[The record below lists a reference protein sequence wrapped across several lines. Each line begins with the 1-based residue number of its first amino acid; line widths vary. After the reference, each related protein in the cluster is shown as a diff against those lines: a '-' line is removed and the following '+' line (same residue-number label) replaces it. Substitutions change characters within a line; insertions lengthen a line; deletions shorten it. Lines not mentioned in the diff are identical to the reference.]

1 MWHKMLKL
9 TFGLTLAALMSAST
23 PMNDYAVRVQELS
36 YQDTSSGG
44 LMIHAAYHVKNPSTY
59 KVTFELFHTIDDADP
74 ILLKA
79 EKYPSGVESD
89 GVFCDYELSA
99 TEVGKDNA
107 FTFAIT
113 TTDPSYISEK
123 KTIHYHPSG
132 EKYLEVEEKHNHE
145 PLDSGYYKE
154 AYTLLHGYEISQDYF
169 IFDNFE
175 ETVVEPVYKYF
186 DIRRFRFSYYNSK
199 GKTLKATCR
208 FDFYDAFNLF
218 PGFPIHE
225 ETMFRSIPLTIYA
238 DRDGYYHFAFASHLY
253 YQPTTYQSSLICEE
267 GYRETSLLY
276 FPKRYADQ
284 LNDINCLINI
294 DVDSFFDYNISATFS
309 LKYEKK
315 FFGHCTDSAYCIE
328 SEMDYGNNV
337 KEHVVEVEL

>member
-9 TFGLTLAALMSAST
+9 TFGLTLAALTSAST
-23 PMNDYAVRVQELS
+23 PMNDYAVRVKELS
-36 YQDTSSGG
+36 YRDTSSGG
-44 LMIHAAYHVKNPSTY
+44 LIIHATYYKKNKSTY
-59 KVTFELFHTIDDADP
+59 KVTFQLFHTVDDGDSV
-74 ILLKA
+74 LL
-79 EKYPSGVESD
+79 EEETFPSGIPSD
-89 GVFCDYELSA
+89 GELPDYELKA
-99 TEVGKDNA
+99 TQIGKDNA

-113 TTDPSYISEK
+113 TSDPSYTSEK
-123 KTIHYHPSG
+123 KTVHYRPSG
-132 EKYLEVEEKHNHE
+132 EKYLEVEEKHNHK
-145 PLDSGYYKE
+145 PLNSGYYKE
-154 AYTLLHGYEISQDYF
+154 IYTMLRGYEISEDYF

-186 DIRRFRFSYYNSK
+186 DIRRFRFTYHNSK
-199 GKTLKATCR
+199 GKTLNATCR
-208 FDFYDAFNLF
+208 FSFYDAFNLF
-218 PGFPIHE
+218 PGFPIQE

-238 DRDGYYHFAFASHLY
+238 DSDGYYHFAFGAQLY
-253 YQPTTYQSSLICEE
+253 FQPTTYQSSMIYEE
-267 GYRETSLLY
+267 GYRGTSFLY

-315 FFGHCTDSAYCIE
+315 FFGHCNDSAYCIE

-337 KEHVVEVEL
+337 KEHVYEVEL